1 MNTARDYLHK
11 LIDQIPS
18 SEISEVLDFVQY
30 LKQKKDKRDFAELTE
45 ASQSSIGFWDNEL
58 DDEVWNHA

>member
-45 ASQSSIGFWDNEL
+45 ASQSSTGFWDNEL